1 MVYKVSATEKL
12 KKSCAVTETK
22 ALLYLMNFHE
32 EKDEI
37 YYFVIDLFNDLT
49 GMDNMSDKLWDVQ
62 SKGASNSS
70 PKAVGRELVTLYK
83 NYVSDLKF
91 DNFILFMGG
100 VSNTVRKDSSK
111 NIFNISNVQDKALKK
126 LKEGLIDECDK
137 KTYIIDSDI
146 DLEKIDEFLK
156 TVLFVVDDKEPYEY
170 VKAIIDSRVS
180 IIPNNTELKGIFNEI
195 RDTQSAKK
203 NGKNIEGISIS
214 SVDESLNHLRHLTS
228 SEIKTFVVGRIINR
242 NPFDKGCP
250 IPFIEIYQKFPE
262 EKREEELDSCKLAM
276 SRALFDRTNY
286 DGFWKLFSEVCN
298 KLVAYPK
305 KDINEIFLMI
315 DPETRKG
322 CPHFDVLSLKY
333 FIATVKEGIKQ

>member
-12 KKSCAVTETK
+12 RKSCAVTETK

-49 GMDNMSDKLWDVQ
+49 GMDNMSDRLWDVQ

-100 VSNTVRKDSSK
+100 VSDTVRKDSSK
-111 NIFNISNVQDKALKK
+111 NIFDISNVQEKALKK
-126 LKEGLIDECDK
+126 MKEGLIDECNE
-137 KTYIIDSDI
+137 KTYIFESDI
-146 DLEKIDEFLK
+146 NSEKIDDFLK
-156 TVLFVVDDKEPYEY
+156 AVLFVVDDKEPYEY
-170 VKAIIDSRVS
+170 VKAIIDSQVS
-180 IIPNNTELKGIFNEI
+180 IIPNNVELTGIFNEI

-214 SVDESLNHLRHLTS
+214 SIDESLNYLRHLTS

-242 NPFDKGCP
+242 NPFAKGCP
-250 IPFIEIYQKFPE
+250 VPFIDIYQKFPE
-262 EKREEELDSCKLAM
+262 EKREEALENCKLDM

-298 KLVAYPK
+298 KLVMYPK
-305 KDINEIFLMI
+305 KDINEIFSIL
-315 DPETRKG
+315 DPESKKG